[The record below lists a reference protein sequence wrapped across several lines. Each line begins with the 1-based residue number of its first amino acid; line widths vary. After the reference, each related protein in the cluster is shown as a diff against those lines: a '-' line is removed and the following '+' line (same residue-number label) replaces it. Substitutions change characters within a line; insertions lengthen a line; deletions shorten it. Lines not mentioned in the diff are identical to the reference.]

1 MSLSQK
7 VSFEDISFSNMV
19 QVEAL
24 LLLLIKKGI
33 ITKEEYQ
40 REVEKVHRKFE
51 ERAKLRDAGDNPP
64 Q

>member
-1 MSLSQK
+1 MTDDQQI
-7 VSFEDISFSNMV
+7 SFEDMSFSSMI

-33 ITKEEYQ
+33 ITKDEYH
-40 REVEKVHRKFE
+40 REVEKVHQAFQ
-51 ERAKLRDAGDNPP
+51 ERTILRDAKDKPA

>member
-1 MSLSQK
+1 MSEPK
-7 VSFEDISFSNMV
+7 FSFEDISYTNML

-40 REVEKVHRKFE
+40 QEVEEVHRKFE
-51 ERAKLRDAGDNPP
+51 ERVKLRDAGENPP